1 MKRVKFAALA
11 AALLT
16 GAVAVSGGVSYI
28 ITKKLVELA
37 LDRGNV
43 ENQESIKK
51 LLSGETNTEIFARYR
66 DAAAENLINTPHETV
81 SITARDGVKLVG
93 HFVGCTEPKRAII
106 AMHGWRSSW
115 AKDFGMISD
124 FLHENACAVLYAE
137 QRGQNESGG
146 SYMGFG
152 LTERFDCLDWINWL
166 NGSGYET
173 FPLYLCGVSM
183 GAATVLMAS
192 GFTLPEN
199 VHGIIADCGYTS
211 PYAIWKHIAENNLH
225 LRYDKWMRDTIDE
238 MCRER
243 INFSSDDFS
252 CTKALESCRVPVLF
266 IHGTDDNFVP
276 IEMTYENYKYCDALK
291 RLLVVPGAGHGMSYA
306 VDKARYE
313 QTVLQFWRDYDSMDK
328 TQ

>member
-11 AALLT
+11 AALFT

-37 LDRGNV
+37 LDRGDV

-51 LLSGETNTEIFARYR
+51 LLSGEANTEIFVRYR
-66 DAAAENLINTPHETV
+66 DEAAKKLLSFPNETV
-81 SITARDGVKLVG
+81 SITAHDGVKLVG

-192 GFTLPEN
+192 GFALPEN
-199 VHGIIADCGYTS
+199 VHLALC
-211 PYAIWKHIAENNLH
+211 H
-225 LRYDKWMRDTIDE
+225 LE
-238 MCRER
+238 AHSREQPA
-243 INFSSDDFS
+243 S
-252 CTKALESCRVPVLF
+252 AL
-266 IHGTDDNFVP
+266 
-276 IEMTYENYKYCDALK
+276 
-291 RLLVVPGAGHGMSYA
+291 
-306 VDKARYE
+306 
-313 QTVLQFWRDYDSMDK
+313 
-328 TQ
+328 

>member
-166 NGSGYET
+166 NGSGYDT

-276 IEMTYENYKYCDALK
+276 IEMTYENYKYCDAPK

-313 QTVLQFWRDYDSMDK
+313 QTVLQFWQDYDSMDK

>member
-124 FLHENACAVLYAE
+124 FLHENACAVLYTE

-166 NGSGYET
+166 NGSGYDT

-276 IEMTYENYKYCDALK
+276 IEMTYENYKYCDAPK

-313 QTVLQFWRDYDSMDK
+313 QTVLQFWQDYDSMDK

>member
-166 NGSGYET
+166 NGSGYDT

-276 IEMTYENYKYCDALK
+276 IEMTYENYKYCDAPK

-313 QTVLQFWRDYDSMDK
+313 QTVLQLWQDYDSMDK

>member
-276 IEMTYENYKYCDALK
+276 IEMTYENYKYCDAPK
-291 RLLVVPGAGHGMSYA
+291 RLLVVPGAGHGRSYA
-306 VDKARYE
+306 VDKERYE
-313 QTVLQFWRDYDSMDK
+313 QTVLQFWRDYDSTDK
-328 TQ
+328 PQ

>member
-37 LDRGNV
+37 LERGNV

-51 LLSGETNTEIFARYR
+51 LLSGETNTEIFTRYR

-124 FLHENACAVLYAE
+124 FLHENGCAVLYAE

-166 NGSGYET
+166 NGRGYDT
-173 FPLYLCGVSM
+173 LPIYLCGVSM

-211 PYAIWKHIAENNLH
+211 PYAIWKYIAENNLH
-225 LRYDKWMRDTIDE
+225 LRYDKWMHDTIDE

-243 INFSSDDFS
+243 INFSSNDFS
-252 CTKALESCRVPVLF
+252 CTKALETC
-266 IHGTDDNFVP
+266 
-276 IEMTYENYKYCDALK
+276 A
-291 RLLVVPGAGHGMSYA
+291 GAVHTW
-306 VDKARYE
+306 D
-313 QTVLQFWRDYDSMDK
+313 
-328 TQ
+328 

>member
-243 INFSSDDFS
+243 INFSSDDYS

-276 IEMTYENYKYCDALK
+276 IEMTYENYKYCDAPK

-313 QTVLQFWRDYDSMDK
+313 QTVLQFWQDYDSMDK

>member
-1 MKRVKFAALA
+1 MKRAKFAALA

-16 GAVAVSGGVSYI
+16 GAVAISGGVSYI

-37 LDRGNV
+37 LDRGDV
-43 ENQESIKK
+43 ENQESIKEM
-51 LLSGETNTEIFARYR
+51 LSGEANTSLFAKYR
-66 DAAAENLINTPHETV
+66 DEAAERLINTPHETV
-81 SITARDGVKLVG
+81 SITAHDGVNLVG
-93 HFVGCTEPKRAII
+93 HFVGCDEPERTII

-124 FLHENACAVLYAE
+124 FLHENGCAVLYAE

-152 LTERFDCLDWINWL
+152 LTERFDCRDWINWL
-166 NGSGYET
+166 SGRGYDPL
-173 FPLYLCGVSM
+173 PLYRCGVSM

-252 CTKALESCRVPVLF
+252 CTKALESCRVPALF

-276 IEMTYENYKYCDALK
+276 IEMT
-291 RLLVVPGAGHGMSYA
+291 
-306 VDKARYE
+306 
-313 QTVLQFWRDYDSMDK
+313 
-328 TQ
+328 

>member
-16 GAVAVSGGVSYI
+16 GTVAVSGEVSYI

-166 NGSGYET
+166 NGSGYDT

-276 IEMTYENYKYCDALK
+276 IEMTYENYKYCDAPK

-313 QTVLQFWRDYDSMDK
+313 QTVLQFWQDYDSMDK

>member
-1 MKRVKFAALA
+1 MKRERHAALT
-11 AALLT
+11 AALFT

-37 LDRGNV
+37 LDRGDV

-51 LLSGETNTEIFARYR
+51 LLSGEANTEIFVRYR
-66 DAAAENLINTPHETV
+66 DEAAKKLLSFPNETV
-81 SITARDGVKLVG
+81 SITAHDGVKLVG
-93 HFVGCTEPKRAII
+93 HFVGCTEPKRTII

>member
-166 NGSGYET
+166 NGSGYDT

-225 LRYDKWMRDTIDE
+225 LRYDKWMRDTVDE

-243 INFSSDDFS
+243 IKFSSDDFS

-276 IEMTYENYKYCDALK
+276 IEMTYENYKYCDAPK

-313 QTVLQFWRDYDSMDK
+313 QTVLQFWQDYDSTDK

>member
-43 ENQESIKK
+43 EDQESIKK

-106 AMHGWRSSW
+106 AMHCWRSSW

-166 NGSGYET
+166 NGSGYDT

-276 IEMTYENYKYCDALK
+276 IEMTYENYKYCDAPK

-313 QTVLQFWRDYDSMDK
+313 QTVLQFWQDYDSMDK

>member
-166 NGSGYET
+166 NGGGYGT

-276 IEMTYENYKYCDALK
+276 IEMTYENYKYCDAPK

-313 QTVLQFWRDYDSMDK
+313 QTVLQFWQDYDSTDK

>member
-276 IEMTYENYKYCDALK
+276 IEMTYENYKYCDAPK

-313 QTVLQFWRDYDSMDK
+313 QTVLQFWQDYDSTDK

>member
-1 MKRVKFAALA
+1 MKRARFVALTAALF
-11 AALLT
+11 T

-37 LDRGNV
+37 LDRGDV

-51 LLSGETNTEIFARYR
+51 LLSGETNAEIFVKYR
-66 DAAAENLINTPHETV
+66 DEAAKKLLSTPNETV

-93 HFVGCTEPKRAII
+93 HFVGCTEPKRVII

-115 AKDFGMISD
+115 AQDFGMVSD
-124 FLHENACAVLYAE
+124 FLHENGCAVLYAE

-152 LTERFDCLDWINWL
+152 LTERFDCLDWISWL
-166 NGSGYET
+166 NERGYDT
-173 FPLYLCGVSM
+173 LPLYLCGVSM

-192 GFTLPEN
+192 GFNLPDN

-238 MCRER
+238 LCRER
-243 INFSSDDFS
+243 INFSSNDFS

-276 IEMTYENYKYCDALK
+276 IEMTYENYKYCDSPK

-313 QTVLQFWRDYDSMDK
+313 QTVLQFWQDYDSMDK

>member
-252 CTKALESCRVPVLF
+252 CTKALERCRVPVLF

-276 IEMTYENYKYCDALK
+276 IEMTYENYKYCDAPK

-306 VDKARYE
+306 VDKERYE

>member
-166 NGSGYET
+166 NGSGYDT

>member
-1 MKRVKFAALA
+1 
-11 AALLT
+11 
-16 GAVAVSGGVSYI
+16 
-28 ITKKLVELA
+28 
-37 LDRGNV
+37 
-43 ENQESIKK
+43 
-51 LLSGETNTEIFARYR
+51 
-66 DAAAENLINTPHETV
+66 
-81 SITARDGVKLVG
+81 
-93 HFVGCTEPKRAII
+93 
-106 AMHGWRSSW
+106 
-115 AKDFGMISD
+115 MISD

-225 LRYDKWMRDTIDE
+225 LRYDKWMHDTIDE

-243 INFSSDDFS
+243 INFSSNDFS
-252 CTKALESCRVPVLF
+252 CTKALEICRVPVLF

-276 IEMTYENYKYCDALK
+276 IEMTYENYKYCDAPK

-306 VDKARYE
+306 VDKERYE